1 MKGVAQREPVR
12 VYNGSISIEVMKE
25 GGLVISEEEFNKWH
39 GANKIEAIRHFAQQQ
54 KPEVNILC

>member
-1 MKGVAQREPVR
+1 VKECPSESLWR
-12 VYNGSISIEVMKE
+12 VFFKQINITIEVMKE

-54 KPEVNILC
+54 KPEVS